1 MHEVQG
7 HSVFT
12 QLTIRIREDKYKVFN
27 PFKELTM
34 PKSRAKKSFLNV
46 CLLLF
51 LSVLFLLAGAERAP
65 SLTRE
70 EKDKLTSAKTLGR
83 AFVDVAKRVQPAVV
97 NITTEKTVAVRP
109 WERYG
114 DDFFRGSP
122 FEEFFRGFGFSPR
135 GKEKEKEYRH
145 KQRSGGSG
153 VIVDKEGYILT
164 NNHVVEGMDK
174 VKIRLNDGREFTAT
188 VKGQDRR
195 TDLAVLQIK
204 AKDLPAVTLGDSDK
218 LEVGEWA
225 IAIGSPF
232 GLEHTVTVGVI
243 SAKGRS
249 GLGTGTYEDFI
260 QTDASINP
268 GNSGGPLCN
277 IDGEVIGINA
287 MIIQPGTG
295 IGFAIPINTAKQIL
309 SDLIKQGK
317 VVRPWLGISAQDLT
331 PEMMEHFQ
339 VKEKEGVLVG
349 QVHLGTGAEKAGLAS
364 GDIIK
369 FVDEKPVKSVNEL
382 VKEIQKKRVGQ
393 KVKLGLLRN
402 GKEVTV
408 ELTTTAMPDKPEAQK
423 EKETE
428 EKLGARVQELTPQLA
443 SRYQISG
450 VKYGVVVVGVEDG
463 SLADEMGLQEGDV
476 ILEVNRKRIESPRD
490 YEKAVRD
497 ASIEKGILF
506 HIHRKGNSF
515 YLTFKK

>member
-1 MHEVQG
+1 M
-7 HSVFT
+7 
-12 QLTIRIREDKYKVFN
+12 REKRLKRPIWIAFIAI
-27 PFKELTM
+27 L
-34 PKSRAKKSFLNV
+34 SI
-46 CLLLF
+46 LF
-51 LSVLFLLAGAERAP
+51 LFVGNERAN
-65 SLTRE
+65 SLTKE
-70 EKDKLTSAKTLGR
+70 EKDKITSAKVLGK
-83 AFVDVAKRVQPAVV
+83 AFVEVAKKVQPAVV
-97 NITTEKTVAVRP
+97 NITTEKTVTMKP

-114 DDFFRGSP
+114 DDYFKGSP

-135 GKEKEKEYRH
+135 EKGKEYRH

-174 VKIRLNDGREFTAT
+174 VKVRLNDGREFTAT
-188 VKGQDRR
+188 LKGQDRR
-195 TDLAVLQIK
+195 TDLAVLHIK
-204 AKDLPAVTLGDSDK
+204 SKELPVANLGDSDK

-295 IGFAIPINTAKQIL
+295 IGFAIPINMAKQIL
-309 SDLIKQGK
+309 NDLIKQGK

-339 VKEKEGVLVG
+339 VKEKEGILVG
-349 QVHLGTGAEKAGLAS
+349 QVHPGTGAEKAGLVS

-369 FVDEKPVKSVNEL
+369 SVDDKAVKNVNEL
-382 VKEIQKKRVGQ
+382 VKEIQRKKVSQ
-393 KVKLGLLRN
+393 KIKLSVLRN
-402 GKEVTV
+402 GKEMAV
-408 ELTTTAMPDKPEAQK
+408 EVITTAMPDRPEAQK
-423 EKETE
+423 DKEKEAE
-428 EKLGARVQELTPQLA
+428 EKLGARIQELTPQSA
-443 SRYQISG
+443 SRYRVSG
-450 VKYGVVVVGVEDG
+450 VKYGVVVVGIEDG

-476 ILEVNRKRIESPRD
+476 ILEINRKKIESLKD
-490 YEKAVRD
+490 YEKAVKD
-497 ASIEKGILF
+497 ASLEKGILF
-506 HIHRKGNSF
+506 HIHRKGSSF